1 MQCINVVICKAIL
14 LYVLLCVYMYIV
26 MYIVNR
32 DFHGNLLSFTL
43 FFSTYNEFCCFSYI
57 YMFKIKQK
65 ISQSVYICPNM
76 VCSSYQHAFFFNE
89 QKTSDCENVSCWTSV
104 SFQVQRSSYHH
115 HGAGEQRYSLPR
127 QVCGEQQ

>member
-1 MQCINVVICKAIL
+1 MYKCIVLFGFVK
-14 LYVLLCVYMYIV
+14 LYFFMCYCVC

-43 FFSTYNEFCCFSYI
+43 FFSIYNEFCCFSYI

-76 VCSSYQHAFFFNE
+76 V
-89 QKTSDCENVSCWTSV
+89 
-104 SFQVQRSSYHH
+104 
-115 HGAGEQRYSLPR
+115 
-127 QVCGEQQ
+127 